1 MRSTNS
7 IKNAIVAVI
16 MNIINILIGFIAQK
30 VFVIALGS
38 EYLGLN
44 GLFSNVLSILAV
56 VELGFG
62 NAIIYHLY
70 KPVAEDNKKE
80 IKVLVKYYKNVY
92 RVIAFVIFVLGLIVM
107 PFIQFIIG
115 EVSISESLHLLFFLA
130 LIDIVASYLLTYKRS
145 ILYANQKNYVVNL
158 VHIGYVLLMNI
169 SEIILLLIT
178 KNYLL
183 YLIVKIAFRLLENI
197 VISLL
202 VDKMYPYIREKCD
215 DELDDKTK
223 KDIKLK
229 VNGLLF
235 HKIGSSVV
243 LGSDNI
249 IISKMLGVVVVGLY
263 SNYSMIITA
272 VSNVLSQIFSSITSV
287 VGNLL
292 IENDKNKSYDIY
304 KKMQLMNSWIYCWA
318 GTCILC
324 LIQPFVEIWMGK
336 SYLLSFGVVVALV
349 INFYV
354 TGMRKTNTT
363 FKEAAGI
370 FYEDRFVPLIE
381 IAINIIASVVL
392 AYFFGLAGIFIGTIM
407 SSAALFLYSFPVF
420 MYKRLFDRSYFQF
433 LKEFFY
439 YTILSIICMVVTY
452 VVISL
457 IHISSLILT
466 LAVNL
471 IICMI
476 IPNIIYFIIFRKTD
490 DFKYY
495 VDLMKNV
502 VLKRFKKD
510 KVIKSN

>member
-1 MRSTNS
+1 MRSKNS

-16 MNIINILIGFIAQK
+16 MNVINILIGFIAQK
-30 VFVIALGS
+30 VFVIALGN

-44 GLFSNVLSILAV
+44 GLFNNVLSILAV

-80 IKVLVKYYKNVY
+80 IQILVKYYKNIY
-92 RVIAFVIFVLGLIVM
+92 RVIALVIFALGLIVM

-115 EVSISESLHLLFFLA
+115 EVSIPESLHLLFFLA

-145 ILYANQKNYVVNL
+145 ILYANQKNYIVNW
-158 VHIGYVLLMNI
+158 VHIGYVIFMNV

-197 VISLL
+197 VISLFA
-202 VDKMYPYIREKCD
+202 DKMYPYIREKCD
-215 DELDDKTK
+215 DDLDDATK
-223 KDIKLK
+223 KDIKQK
-229 VNGLLF
+229 VHGLLF
-235 HKIGSSVV
+235 HKIGSSVTS
-243 LGSDNI
+243 GSDNI
-249 IISKMLGVVVVGLY
+249 IISKVLGIVVVGLY
-263 SNYSMIITA
+263 SNYSMIISA
-272 VSNVLSQIFSSITSV
+272 VSNVLYQIFSSITAV

-292 IENDKNKSYDIY
+292 IENDKNKSYDIFR
-304 KKMQLMNSWIYCWA
+304 KMQLMNSWIYCWA

-324 LIQPFVEIWMGK
+324 LIQLFIEIWMGK

-354 TGMRKTNTT
+354 SGMRKTSNT

-381 IAINIIASVVL
+381 ITVNVVSSVIL
-392 AYFFGLAGIFIGTIM
+392 AYFFGLAGVFIGTIL
-407 SSAALFLYSFPVF
+407 SAFVLFLYSYPIFV
-420 MYKRLFDRSYFQF
+420 YKKLFGRTYFQF
-433 LKEFFY
+433 LKEFLY
-439 YTILSIICMVVTY
+439 YLVLSMFCMGITY
-452 VVISL
+452 GITCLINVSNLIVALVI
-457 IHISSLILT
+457 
-466 LAVNL
+466 NF

-476 IPNIIYFIIFRKTD
+476 IPNLIYFIIFRKTD

-495 VDLMKNV
+495 INLLKNV
-502 VLKRFKKD
+502 ILKKD
-510 KVIKSN
+510 EVIKSD